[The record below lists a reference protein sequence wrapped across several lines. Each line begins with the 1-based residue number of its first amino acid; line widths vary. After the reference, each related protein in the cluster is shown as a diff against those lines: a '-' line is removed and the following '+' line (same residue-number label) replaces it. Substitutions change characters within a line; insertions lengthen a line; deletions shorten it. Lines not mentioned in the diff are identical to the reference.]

1 MLLLREIS
9 PETLSLLR
17 RIYRSSKHHQV
28 RQRAQFLIFYH
39 QGQSFAQLMQLFLVS
54 RQTLYNWLHSWNSR
68 GIVGLYNQAGRGR
81 KRTFNPEQEKQI
93 YQWVQDSPIQ
103 LNNVLDRIKET
114 WDIQYSGH
122 FFRGVAGK
130 LPTVIE
136 CKCHKHKA
144 PMDSLQSILAEAL
157 AAVGCFTNPN
167 VSFS

>member
-1 MLLLREIS
+1 MFMPSEARMLPLDLLTDSNQS
-9 PETLSLLR
+9 PG
-17 RIYRSSKHHQV
+17 
-28 RQRAQFLIFYH
+28 LILGF
-39 QGQSFAQLMQLFLVS
+39 
-54 RQTLYNWLHSWNSR
+54 
-68 GIVGLYNQAGRGR
+68 R
-81 KRTFNPEQEKQI
+81 K
-93 YQWVQDSPIQ
+93 
-103 LNNVLDRIKET
+103 
-114 WDIQYSGH
+114 QYSGH